1 MNKAGTTLCPIV
13 FQLLCFHF
21 CCNAF
26 WNCLHLRVI
35 VLPAHNRS
43 CVSVVW
49 PPTWKAHPGKFHGR
63 KHKRCSTRNM
73 FLREGRRPLDINS
86 GVILLI
92 SSFIFF
98 IFGPR
103 VTLHNF
109 QIIDSWSNPQFILCL
124 KKNIYIYILAPP
136 HFGQLS
142 FDWLPL
148 ISKRFEQQ
156 VDGT

>member
-1 MNKAGTTLCPIV
+1 
-13 FQLLCFHF
+13 
-21 CCNAF
+21 
-26 WNCLHLRVI
+26 
-35 VLPAHNRS
+35 
-43 CVSVVW
+43 
-49 PPTWKAHPGKFHGR
+49 
-63 KHKRCSTRNM
+63 M

-124 KKNIYIYILAPP
+124 EKNVFLAPP

-156 VDGT
+156 VDRT